1 MINKPFYPEAWI
13 ALGRRIFLQACKD
26 MLGMD
31 GVPAKRRREAA
42 EWLLTPEADLFAG
55 QARAGRMAWESITE
69 DPAGVR
75 QRFLDTL
82 QAIRAEEDSTTSY
95 LPY

>member
-1 MINKPFYPEAWI
+1 MPNKPFYPEAWI

-42 EWLLTPEADLFAG
+42 AWLLTPEADLFAG
-55 QARAGRMAWESITE
+55 QARAGQMAWESITE
-69 DPAGVR
+69 DPDGAR
-75 QRFLDTL
+75 QRFIDTL
-82 QAIRAEEDSTTSY
+82 QSIRAEEDTPVQH